1 MLTQLSDLSKEDIL
15 NLQFRQILCEYLA
28 LVANIVLAR
37 ASDNIE
43 ICVSLT
49 DFEEVTAINYFSIRI
64 NNMLWLGDTQ

>member
-15 NLQFRQILCEYLA
+15 NLQFRQILCEYLV

-43 ICVSLT
+43 ISVSLT
-49 DFEEVTAINYFSIRI
+49 DFEKVTTINHFSIRI
-64 NNMLWLGDTQ
+64 INMSWLEDTQ